1 VTVSDSGLDSVELDE
16 MDRESVVLLAMTG
29 DTSVL
34 FGAKLDEA
42 LGSTRLSLGTPVER
56 DGAELVTEPG
66 YDGG

>member
-1 VTVSDSGLDSVELDE
+1 VIVSDSGLDLVELDE

-42 LGSTRLSLGTPVER
+42 LGSTRLP
-56 DGAELVTEPG
+56 P
-66 YDGG
+66 